1 VRHVAPAEVA
11 ARCQRTRNEEASGDG
26 TRKIRNPKEHKRLNG
41 EQHDRDI
48 SGENPAFEAKNFSEG
63 NPSGTPGRVSR
74 WRGCLPGWTAKPMT
88 NFDRKLN
95 FRQRRG
101 PREAWTQQNPGPA
114 AGVVLEARRLD
125 KNV

>member
-1 VRHVAPAEVA
+1 
-11 ARCQRTRNEEASGDG
+11 
-26 TRKIRNPKEHKRLNG
+26 LNG
-41 EQHDRDI
+41 EHHDRDI

-63 NPSGTPGRVSR
+63 KPSGTPGRVSR
-74 WRGCLPGWTAKPMT
+74 WRGCLT
-88 NFDRKLN
+88 NFDRKLS
-95 FRQRRG
+95 FRQRRV